1 MRVPVYQQQVTP
13 QIPVERSQ
21 VTVPEGAA
29 GVAVK
34 PVDTTQG
41 LVQGVESLRLGLV
54 KLNENREKFML
65 ASAVNDYRR
74 QNTEFLHAKDTGIFA
89 KKGKNVFGATQQYD
103 EFSSKAMEDIAKRYK
118 MSGVAR
124 DRFIEATSALYNAS
138 LSSVMTH
145 EQRETDAAQQMEWK
159 TMINDSLNAVALSYN
174 DDAVCEE
181 NWRIMAGA
189 IVQQNEQYGDQV
201 VQSKLAEAR
210 SQLQIAR
217 LAPMLEDNPK
227 AADAF
232 LKTHLN
238 EFTGEDRLK
247 AQKAVDNKMEVIKVQ
262 ETTDFLVKKFRGNE
276 QAALQFAH
284 KNFEGPFENS
294 LVSSLK
300 SRYSEMK
307 IRSIGA
313 ASARAQ
319 AQNSAFKQAKP
330 LLSAGYIF
338 TEEQIA
344 QMPLSDEQ
352 KNYIR
357 VQNDRNMQFSS
368 ILKNLDKLVPE
379 ASGISDENE
388 RYLLASRLAGV
399 TDTERD
405 MNFVSLSYRL
415 GTGEADADDVKLAR
429 KNGDLLPKREKML
442 LNQIKIMQSENAGV
456 YTSVTNAVDKNLDI
470 IEKEN
475 PILAEAVYQAR
486 KGFREF
492 ANNLKVTGNT
502 GSFEKQLS
510 TEGARV
516 LEDLC
521 ERQIKDQDRKMLEG
535 TQAVL
540 DLAQRMKS
548 RSYGSSWCDPASVM
562 EAAQRL
568 KRSGA
573 DRLPLVTRTRGTR
586 PVGGNSGALANDG
599 SIAAAMP
606 QLDVTSA
613 PASRPQAGGELA
625 FNAPP
630 QKKTADTAANGSTA
644 ANKKT
649 VTGKSSG
656 LKMESELPAENN
668 SGPFPSPLKV
678 SAGRA
683 VSVSKPAAAQ
693 TSKEEIAER
702 AANWKKGGSK

>member
-124 DRFIEATSALYNAS
+124 DRFVEATSALYNAS

-232 LKTHLN
+232 LKAHLN

-262 ETTDFLVKKFRGNE
+262 EETDRIVKRFGGNE
-276 QAALQFAH
+276 AAALKFIHA
-284 KNFEGPFENS
+284 KFEGPMENHLAAS
-294 LVSSLK
+294 VK
-300 SRYSEMK
+300 TRYSELK
-307 IRSIGA
+307 IKSYSA
-313 ASARAQ
+313 SSARAAQ
-319 AQNSAFKQAKP
+319 VGANFKSIKQDIIKNGTQYNPDDLRKVLPEDKVTELMAVMEEQLSYKKAKARAERDPSYAAATQEEQDRMIRREMRVPERVYLSNVQSIWQRVVAREADEDDIKGWVANGTLSRRLGNDLSTMIKNLTAQNANVLKNETKFLTDSFKAV
-330 LLSAGYIF
+330 AGNDGLTPDMEKAMAEFQMEAVNIDPKSRDYKTQV
-338 TEEQIA
+338 TELKVEKFKSGLKG
-344 QMPLSDEQ
+344 MPTERL
-352 KNYIR
+352 
-357 VQNDRNMQFSS
+357 FSS
-368 ILKNLDKLVPE
+368 PFYRSYTRAGQALN
-379 ASGISDENE
+379 A
-388 RYLLASRLAGV
+388 AAGV
-399 TDTERD
+399 NPAAVANYDYV
-405 MNFVSLSYRL
+405 M
-415 GTGEADADDVKLAR
+415 
-429 KNGDLLPKREKML
+429 PK
-442 LNQIKIMQSENAGV
+442 S
-456 YTSVTNAVDKNLDI
+456 
-470 IEKEN
+470 
-475 PILAEAVYQAR
+475 
-486 KGFREF
+486 
-492 ANNLKVTGNT
+492 
-502 GSFEKQLS
+502 
-510 TEGARV
+510 
-516 LEDLC
+516 
-521 ERQIKDQDRKMLEG
+521 
-535 TQAVL
+535 
-540 DLAQRMKS
+540 
-548 RSYGSSWCDPASVM
+548 M
-562 EAAQRL
+562 EAHQSAVNSML
-568 KRSGA
+568 
-573 DRLPLVTRTRGTR
+573 
-586 PVGGNSGALANDG
+586 GGQVR
-599 SIAAAMP
+599 MP
-606 QLDVTSA
+606 A
-613 PASRPQAGGELA
+613 
-625 FNAPP
+625 
-630 QKKTADTAANGSTA
+630 KKTANDYIDDVAGTA
-644 ANKKT
+644 
-649 VTGKSSG
+649 
-656 LKMESELPAENN
+656 
-668 SGPFPSPLKV
+668 
-678 SAGRA
+678 
-683 VSVSKPAAAQ
+683 
-693 TSKEEIAER
+693 
-702 AANWKKGGSK
+702 GGSIGPDLPDFASNPMASAPSRRAPGKITKTREEQKAEVREGLNLNKREGGAK